1 MPSTITG
8 NIINRTINTLKVD
21 TSRNA
26 FDLMLKYGRD
36 METWAATAELRQ
48 DLNFLRGSKAF
59 KNYMEAN
66 HKGMFDIFMRAA
78 EVAVRSFNDKQK
90 QDSLNNGLNKI
101 LRYWAGSNIAF
112 RLNTA
117 MKQVL
122 SYPAFSAYSGNPGYQ
137 ADLFKYIFTPAGNMK
152 WAKEYLPSLKNGLIR
167 EIWGSKH

>member
-1 MPSTITG
+1 
-8 NIINRTINTLKVD
+8 
-21 TSRNA
+21 
-26 FDLMLKYGRD
+26 

-122 SYPAFSAYSGNPGYQ
+122 SYPAFPHTAEIRGIRLICSNTYSPRQ
-137 ADLFKYIFTPAGNMK
+137 ET
-152 WAKEYLPSLKNGLIR
+152 
-167 EIWGSKH
+167 